1 MVNFLYLHKRTLR
14 PPRRLQALTL
24 VFPYVAV
31 KSRHVVGIAFLDEG
45 VEIPAVA
52 FVKRGVLSG
61 EVKRAAALCLH
72 VPGDVV

>member
-1 MVNFLYLHKRTLR
+1 M
-14 PPRRLQALTL
+14 
-24 VFPYVAV
+24 AV

-52 FVKRGVLSG
+52 FVKRGVLGG
-61 EVKRAAALCLH
+61 EVKRVAALCLH